1 MTAEPPSTA
10 PSPAEV
16 PAPTEASSDAPD
28 DSRRSLPPRAAL
40 QRWASLNN
48 PFAVGFTLT
57 LGGLVA
63 LALGIAFG
71 NLSTII
77 IYVALALFVA
87 LGLDPAVRWL
97 ERKNVPR
104 AWGIVIVYAVFALIL
119 IGVLLLIVPTVVGQ
133 IAQFIEDVPSLIAN
147 FQQSSFYG
155 WAERTFGDPVEV
167 LTTEIQKF
175 LSDPGNIATLGGG
188 VLRVVVGI
196 GSAISGGVIVIVLS
210 LYFLAS
216 LLSMKQGLYR
226 LAPAHAR
233 AKTADL
239 TEQITDSIGGYL
251 MGMVVLAFFNATF
264 TFIMYLLL
272 GLQFAALMAV
282 VSFSITIIPL
292 VGPVLFWFIG
302 SSVALFLDPLA
313 ALIFALAYLVYMQVE
328 AYVLTPKVMNK
339 AVSVPGS
346 LVVIGALVGGTLLGL
361 LGALV
366 AVPVTASILLIIKQ
380 VVIPRQDA
388 KTRPVT

>member
-10 PSPAEV
+10 ASPAEV

-28 DSRRSLPPRAAL
+28 DSRRGLPPRAAL

-87 LGLDPAVRWL
+87 LALDPAVRWL

-133 IAQFIEDVPSLIAN
+133 IAQFIDDVPSLIAN

-155 WAERTFGDPVEV
+155 WAESTFGDPVEA
-167 LTTEIQKF
+167 LTAEIQKF

-196 GSAISGGVIVIVLS
+196 GSAISGGIIVIVLS

-226 LAPAHAR
+226 LVPAHAR

-292 VGPVLFWFIG
+292 VGPVLFWIIG